1 MEACARCAHQTKWL
15 EILLDQNIFSKSKV
29 IKIKYF
35 FESATIRVLTINHPI
50 VVTILDI
57 FTVTHP
63 LNIIEQ
69 SSNFEFCF
77 QLCLDDRLIQF
88 MTLSFLHISNFRH
101 PILITKLNNNG
112 SIRDKLNSLK
122 MVRISCSYKMFETW
136 PRPNCV
142 SRKLL
147 ILFAFFRH
155 DLFTLG
161 GRSGEAFVHW
171 MQAVPAHPLCCQSE
185 AILRVL

>member
-1 MEACARCAHQTKWL
+1 MEACAHCAHQTKWL

-101 PILITKLNNNG
+101 PIIITKLNNNG

-122 MVRISCSYKMFETW
+122 MVRISSYKMFETW